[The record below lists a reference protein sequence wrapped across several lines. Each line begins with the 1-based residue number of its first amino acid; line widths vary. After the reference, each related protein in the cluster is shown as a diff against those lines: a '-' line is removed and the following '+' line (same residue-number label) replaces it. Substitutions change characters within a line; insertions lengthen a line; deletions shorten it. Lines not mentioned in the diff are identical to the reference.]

1 MTLQVLPFITYVFTV
16 IYYLRLY
23 GHFHSRPQ
31 QYQLS
36 RLWYGTGVCKN
47 SPLSAWYILRLFPG
61 YAWYRSCFRGFGK
74 CGSRAASN
82 PEICRSRLYRLA
94 RLAFCKKA
102 FSAEN
107 FGRERGRKS
116 AFAQGLILQVV
127 NIKVLIYGLTV
138 FTLFINPVYE
148 NIFILMHF
156 SLFLAGCSFVSISLW
171 TAIGGSLNRFFSN
184 SPIKRGFFLVSS
196 LLLPHSCLSDSV

>member
-16 IYYLRLY
+16 TFTPGPNNI
-23 GHFHSRPQ
+23 S
-31 QYQLS
+31 
-36 RLWYGTGVCKN
+36 
-47 SPLSAWYILRLFPG
+47 SA
-61 YAWYRSCFRGFGK
+61 GFGMEQGYVK
-74 CGSRAASN
+74 TLPYLLGIFCGFFLVMLGTAAASDALAN
-82 PEICRSRLYRLA
+82 VVPELLPVLKYTGAAYIAWLA
-94 RLAFCKKA
+94 WHFAKKA
-102 FSAEN
+102 FSSEN

-116 AFAQGLILQVV
+116 AFVQGLILQVV

-148 NIFILMHF
+148 NIFILMLF

-196 LLLPHSCLSDSV
+196 LLLLYSAAAALLPQR